1 MEQLKKLHEMR
12 ESTGTS
18 KTPGLSDEIINKFLA
33 KDPKLGQAIEE
44 AFEQFSNIKKA
55 DGSVLGLSEE
65 DLIAKLQTGIV
76 NFYPENQTNPY
87 VAAGARGP
95 WLISLHGAVIHDSGG
110 YGMLGF
116 GHSPQEIQDCM
127 AKPHVMANIMT
138 PAYSQKRAVDKLRE
152 SIGSKRSSA
161 PYSDFIFMNSGSESV
176 TVACRISDLHAK
188 NMTDKGG
195 KHEGKKIMFM
205 SLKGSF
211 HGRTDRPAQL
221 SSSTMEKYQNLASFR
236 DRQNLKEV
244 LVNNIDSLKEA
255 YEWANKEN
263 IFIEAMFMEPVMGE
277 GDPGMAITPEF
288 FNAARELTKAN
299 DSLLVIDSIQAA
311 IRTQGCLSITDYPG
325 FEKCEAPDM
334 ETYSKALNGGQYP
347 LSVLALQ
354 SDTAKIDVRGVYGNT
369 MTSNPRALEVACT
382 VMDKLT
388 PAISKNIV
396 DRGAEFLEKFEVL
409 RGEFP
414 DVVTKIQGTGLL
426 FSLEVDS
433 NIFDVVG
440 FGALEEYMR
449 VNGIGVIH
457 GGANSL
463 RFTPHFEITSD
474 EIDLICDVMRDAFKN
489 GPRKK

>member
-1 MEQLKKLHEMR
+1 MEQLQKLHEMR
-12 ESTGTS
+12 KNTGSS
-18 KTPGLSDEIINKFLA
+18 KTTGLTDDVINKFLA
-33 KDPKLGQAIEE
+33 SDSKLGLAIDE
-44 AFEQFSNIKKA
+44 AFNLYSEIKKN
-55 DGSVLGLSEE
+55 DSGLLKLPEA
-65 DLIAKLQTGIV
+65 DLIVKLQSNIV
-76 NFYPENQTNPY
+76 NFYPDNQTNPY

-95 WLISLHGAVIHDSGG
+95 WLVSVHGAVIHDSGG

-116 GHSPQEIQDCM
+116 GHAPQEILDVM

-138 PAYSQKRAVDKLRE
+138 AAYAQKRIVDKLKT
-152 SIGSKRSSA
+152 SIGSKRGSA
-161 PYSDFIFMNSGSESV
+161 PYNDFIFMNSGSEAV

-188 NMTDKGG
+188 NMTDPGG
-195 KHEGKKIMFM
+195 KHAGKRIMFL

-221 SSSTMEKYQNLASFR
+221 SSSTMAKYQNLASFR
-236 DRQNLKEV
+236 DRDNLKEV
-244 LVNNIDSLKEA
+244 LVNNVDSLKEA
-255 YEWANKEN
+255 FDWAKKEN

-325 FEKCEAPDM
+325 FEKCDAPDM

-347 LSVLALQ
+347 LSVLALREE
-354 SDTAKIDVRGVYGNT
+354 TAKIYLRGVYGNT

-382 VMDKLT
+382 VMEMLT
-388 PAISKNIV
+388 PEISKNIV
-396 DRGAEFLEKFEVL
+396 DRGAEFLEKFEGL
-409 RGEFP
+409 RKEFP

-433 NIFDVVG
+433 SIFDVVG

-449 VNGIGVIH
+449 VKGIGVIH
-457 GGANSL
+457 GGENSL
-463 RFTPHFEITSD
+463 RFTPHFEISSE
-474 EIDLICDVMRDAFKN
+474 EIDLVCDVIRDAFKN